1 MSDTQIIVFN
11 PNGHIWGGFAVAERK
26 DGRQYDIVF
35 RNDGSISDVYAVG
48 DRRKVSV
55 WGRKI
60 GQELDAAVTKLIN
73 EATPPFFRYGGFDG
87 EFRLLEVV

>member
-1 MSDTQIIVFN
+1 MSDAQIIVFN
-11 PNGHIWGGFAVAERK
+11 PEGYTWGGYAVAERK
-26 DGRQYDIVF
+26 DGRQYDIEF

-60 GQELDAAVTKLIN
+60 GQNLDAAVTKLID
-73 EATPPFFRYGGFDG
+73 EATDPFFRYGGFDG
-87 EFRLLEVV
+87 EIRPLEDV